1 MTLPAANE
9 TLPAAT
15 DVPATIRA
23 ILGPP
28 ALLSSEDAAIYET
41 TLAHFA
47 REIAP
52 RDLIAWMLVK
62 DLADHRLEIARYRR
76 LRAAVVRHSVEHS
89 TQALLAQA
97 RSAYQAQ
104 VNLLDEVADRTRAE
118 IEAHGGANVAQDCAE
133 LEAYAASERDTLDQ
147 LRDLVIAGSDSPT
160 DDDVAADLPS
170 WIGGYQQLDRC
181 LQAAEQRF
189 IATLRDIE
197 RHVAGFGKTLRRIDV
212 IEGEVLP
219 GEAA

>member
-28 ALLSSEDAAIYET
+28 ALLSSEDAAIYEA

-52 RDLIAWMLVK
+52 QDLIAWMLVK

-133 LEAYAASERDTLDQ
+133 LDAYAASERDTLDQ
-147 LRDLVIAGSDSPT
+147 LRDLVIAGSDNPT

>member
-1 MTLPAANE
+1 MTLPAA
-9 TLPAAT
+9 TTT

-28 ALLSSEDAAIYET
+28 ALLSSEDSAIYEA

-47 REIAP
+47 REVGP
-52 RDLIAWMLVK
+52 RDLIAWMLIK

-89 TQALLAQA
+89 TLTMLAQL
-97 RSAYQAQ
+97 RSAYQNQ
-104 VNLLDEVADRTRAE
+104 MSLLDEVTDRTRAE
-118 IEAHGGANVAQDCAE
+118 IEARGGANVAQDCAE
-133 LEAYAASERDTLDQ
+133 LDAYAASEREAADELRQ
-147 LRDLVIAGSDSPT
+147 LMVAGVDADNPT

-197 RHVAGFGKTLRRIDV
+197 RHVAGFGKTLRRLDV
-212 IEGEVLP
+212 IEGEVLDE
-219 GEAA
+219 EAT

>member
-1 MTLPAANE
+1 MTLPAA
-9 TLPAAT
+9 AATT

-28 ALLSSEDAAIYET
+28 ALLSSEDAAIYEA

-47 REIAP
+47 REVGP
-52 RDLIAWMLVK
+52 RDLIAWMLIK

-76 LRAAVVRHSVEHS
+76 LRAAVVRHSVDHS
-89 TQALLAQA
+89 TQAMLAQL
-97 RSAYQAQ
+97 RSAYQNQ
-104 VNLLDEVADRTRAE
+104 MSLLDEVTDRTRAE
-118 IEAHGGANVAQDCAE
+118 IEARGGANVAQDCAE
-133 LEAYAASERDTLDQ
+133 LDAYAASEREAADELRQ
-147 LRDLVIAGSDSPT
+147 LMVAGVDADNPT

-197 RHVAGFGKTLRRIDV
+197 RHVAGFGKTLRRLDV
-212 IEGEVLP
+212 IEGEVLDE
-219 GEAA
+219 EAT